1 MRNKSITQIKIVKNS
16 KMFEVIKLK
25 EETQEEI
32 DTKIMLSE
40 KLKMKK
46 EKF

>member
-1 MRNKSITQIKIVKNS
+1 MRNKSITQIKIVRNS

>member
-16 KMFEVIKLK
+16 KMFEAIKLK